1 VSRLRCTLAIAALM
15 AGLSTVGGGPLT
27 ALAQTRPPGVVLRV
41 MTFNMAGGEWGW
53 EHGPGSRQTA
63 ADERAVVA
71 AIRAARA
78 DVVGL
83 QEPFGRTRL
92 IARMLGPSW
101 HAYPR
106 LHTVS
111 RYPILEPGG
120 ANGVYGFLQVAPGRV
135 VAVFNTHLPS
145 LPYGP
150 YGVRDGKG
158 LARVLHNE
166 AVGRIPWMRPIL
178 AAARPLIAAGMPTIL
193 TGDFNSPSWRDWTP
207 RVVRARGLP
216 YSVRWPVSLAIER
229 AGFHDTYR
237 MLHPDVLRHLGFT
250 WPSGWP
256 TFSHRTAKYSDR
268 IDLVWA
274 AGPATPL
281 RSQIVGHPSAFTNI
295 PVQPWVSDHRAVVTT
310 LRVRPAVAPNLVS
323 VESARVTRGRPI
335 VVRFHAPRTAG
346 AIVELRRGGAIVAEQ
361 STGADADGRLQFS
374 SASLRPG
381 IYSVALSGLG
391 TAHVAATSVT
401 IVAPGARPTVS
412 VARHVFAVG
421 EPIAVSWRNDPG
433 NRYDWLSV
441 NARNGTPLTLDLLE
455 WRYVGAAVDGQGT
468 IGKGDHGDWPLPA
481 GRYRVWLCLDDG
493 YVCWDSAAFRVQ

>member
-1 VSRLRCTLAIAALM
+1 VRRGLLTLIALAAAL
-15 AGLSTVGGGPLT
+15 SCIGGGSAG
-27 ALAQTRPPGVVLRV
+27 ALAAGHRSGVVLRV

-53 EHGPGSRQTA
+53 QHGPGSRQTA

-71 AIRAARA
+71 AIRAAHA

-92 IARMLGPSW
+92 IARLLGPSW

-111 RYPILEPGG
+111 RYPVLEPGG

-158 LARVLHNE
+158 LARVLHDE
-166 AVGRIPWMRPIL
+166 EVGRIPWMRPIL
-178 AAARPLIAAGMPTIL
+178 AAARPLIAAGVPTIL

-274 AGPATPL
+274 AGPAAPL
-281 RSQIVGHPSAFTNI
+281 RSQIVGHPSPFTNI

-310 LRVRPAVAPNLVS
+310 LRVQPANPPDLVA
-323 VESARVTRGRPI
+323 VESARVVRGTPV
-335 VVRFHAPRTAG
+335 VVRFHAPRAHG
-346 AIVELRRGGAIVAEQ
+346 IAVELRRQGAAVARR
-361 STGADADGRLQFS
+361 STSAAADGRLRFP
-374 SASLRPG
+374 SASLQPG
-381 IYSVALSGLG
+381 VYSLLLSGPG
-391 TAHVAATSVT
+391 TANVPATTVT
-401 IVAPGARPTVS
+401 VVAPGAQPTVS
-412 VARHVFAVG
+412 VARRVFAVG
-421 EPIAVSWRNDPG
+421 EAISVNWRNDPG

-455 WRYVGAAVDGQGT
+455 WRYVGAAVDGHGT
-468 IGKGDHGDWPLPA
+468 IGRRDHGDWPLPA

-493 YVCWDSAAFRVQ
+493 YVCGDAAAFTVR